1 LGAVSAKARVRLV
14 AGLAAV
20 GAAAVV
26 VGVVSAT
33 RQDPAQPKVR
43 CNPAPFIVPGVP
55 SPNVAAVRRALA
67 RPAKSA
73 PAALESLAQAA
84 PKDPVVQ
91 FNYALAL
98 FCAGYLDDAS
108 QAFRAA
114 KTAGRNTFYEIRAD
128 SILHPQYF
136 DQGYPIFEATGNDVP
151 ALLREGIAAQQ
162 AGHQHTAERLYAR
175 AAALHPDDDQAQV
188 AAAVGRFDEDNL
200 AAAFSHLGPLVK
212 RFPKSVSVRY
222 HLGLLLAWTGQRAQS
237 VVEFRAATRLAPTS
251 TLGREANAFVKRLVP
266 DGTSRTSR

>member
-1 LGAVSAKARVRLV
+1 LGAVTSKGRVRLV

-43 CNPAPFIVPGVP
+43 CNPAPFVVPGVQ
-55 SPNVAAVRRALA
+55 SGNVAAVDRALA
-67 RPAKSA
+67 LPVRRA
-73 PAALESLAQAA
+73 PAALETLAQAA
-84 PKDPVVQ
+84 PHDAVVQ

-98 FCAGYLDDAS
+98 YCAGYLDDAA

-114 KTAGRNTFYEIRAD
+114 KTAGRDTFYEIRAD

-136 DQGYPIFEATGNDVP
+136 SQGYPIFQATGDVP

-175 AAALHPDDDQAQV
+175 AARLHPGDDQAQV
-188 AAAVGRFDEDNL
+188 AAAVGRFDEEDL
-200 AAAFSHLGPLVK
+200 AASFSRLGPLVK
-212 RFPKSVSVRY
+212 RFPNSVSVRY
-222 HLGLLLAWTGQRAQS
+222 HLGLLLAWTGQRAQA
-237 VVEFRAATRLAPTS
+237 VVEFRAASRLAPRS
-251 TLGREANAFVKRLVP
+251 PLGREANAFLARLVP
-266 DGTSRTSR
+266 DRTSRTTR

>member
-1 LGAVSAKARVRLV
+1 MSSKVRVRLV

-20 GAAAVV
+20 GTAAVV

-33 RQDPAQPKVR
+33 RQDPVQPKVR
-43 CNPAPFIVPGVP
+43 CNPAPFVVPGVD
-55 SPNVAAVRRALA
+55 SPNVGAVRRALA
-67 RPAKSA
+67 RPARSA
-73 PAALESLAQAA
+73 PAALETTAQAA
-84 PKDPVVQ
+84 PHDAVVQ

-98 FCAGYLDDAS
+98 YCAGYLDDAG

-114 KTAGRNTFYEIRAD
+114 KKAGRNTFYEIRAD

-136 DQGYPIFEATGNDVP
+136 DQGYPIFEATGAAVP

-175 AAALHPDDDQAQV
+175 AARLHPDDDQAQV
-188 AAAVGRFDEDNL
+188 AAAVGRFDEDDL
-200 AAAFSHLGPLVK
+200 TAAFSRLGPLVK

-222 HLGLLLAWTGQRAQS
+222 HLGLLLAWTGQRAQA
-237 VVEFRAATRLAPTS
+237 VIEFRAAKRLAPTS
-251 TLGREANAFVKRLVP
+251 TLGREANAFLTRLVP
-266 DGTSRTSR
+266 DRTSRSTR

>member
-1 LGAVSAKARVRLV
+1 LGAVSSKGRVRLV

-43 CNPAPFIVPGVP
+43 CNPAPFVVPGVA
-55 SPNVAAVRRALA
+55 SPNVGAVEHALLLPA
-67 RPAKSA
+67 RKA
-73 PAALESLAQAA
+73 PAALETLAQAA
-84 PKDPVVQ
+84 PHDPVVQ

-98 FCAGYLDDAS
+98 YCAGYLDDAA

-114 KTAGRNTFYEIRAD
+114 KTAGRDTFYEIRAD

-136 DQGYPIFEATGNDVP
+136 SQGYPIFQATGDVP
-151 ALLREGIAAQQ
+151 PLLRRGIAAQQ

-175 AAALHPDDDQAQV
+175 AARLHPDDDQAQV
-188 AAAVGRFDEDNL
+188 AAAVGRFDEDDL
-200 AAAFSHLGPLVK
+200 AASFSRLGPLVK
-212 RFPKSVSVRY
+212 RFPQSVSVRY
-222 HLGLLLAWTGQRAQS
+222 HLGLLLAWTGQRAQA
-237 VVEFRAATRLAPTS
+237 VVEFRAASRLAPRS
-251 TLGREANAFVKRLVP
+251 PLGREAKAFLARLVP
-266 DGTSRTSR
+266 DRTSRTTR